1 MSDPSINAQSGTIS
15 RKPSNSAFKQ
25 QRLPAW
31 QPILTAGTVLPTFFI
46 IGVAFIP
53 IGIGLLY
60 FSNNVKEFTYDY
72 TNCLS
77 AAQPNTTCADILHK
91 DIDAKCVCNLP
102 VRLTESFDGDVF
114 IYYGLNNFYQNHRR
128 YVKSR
133 DDHQLLGRM
142 KNPSDECEPFAYAPD
157 PNNAKGKIPIIPC
170 GAIANSL
177 FNDTLTLLKPD
188 GKLVPVLKTGIAWPS
203 DKQMK
208 FKNPVDGNK
217 NLSEIYKNFAK
228 PIHWRMNIWE
238 LDKENPDNNG
248 LQNEDLIVWMRTA
261 ALPTFR
267 KLYRRL
273 DRKEEGFGSG
283 LPSGNYTLQVV
294 YNYPVKSFEGSK
306 LVIIS
311 TTSLLGSKNPFLG
324 IGYIVVGCIVLL
336 LGIIFLVIHIKYG
349 KTTSEMTN
357 VTPRSPY
364 Q

>member
-1 MSDPSINAQSGTIS
+1 
-15 RKPSNSAFKQ
+15 
-25 QRLPAW
+25 
-31 QPILTAGTVLPTFFI
+31 LPTFFI

-60 FSNNVKEFTYDY
+60 FSNNVKEFTHDY
-72 TNCLS
+72 TDCESYNY
-77 AAQPNTTCADILHK
+77 PNKTCADVLHNN
-91 DIDAKCVCNLP
+91 IDANCYCNLT
-102 VRLTESFDGDVF
+102 VKLTESFDGDVF

-133 DDHQLLGRM
+133 DDHQLLGRL
-142 KNPSDECEPFAYAPD
+142 KDPSDECEPFAYAPD
-157 PNNAKGKIPIIPC
+157 PNAKGKSKGIPIVPC
-170 GAIANSL
+170 GAIANSM
-177 FNDTLTLLKPD
+177 FNDTIILSKYLGD
-188 GKLVPVLKTGIAWPS
+188 AVPVLRTGIAWPS
-203 DKQMK
+203 DRQMK
-208 FKNPVDGNK
+208 FKNPTEPNK
-217 NLSEIYKNFAK
+217 NLSDIYKDFAK
-228 PIHWRMNIWE
+228 PINWRKNIWE
-238 LDKENPDNNG
+238 LDLVNPDNNG

-273 DRKEEGFGSG
+273 DKDGSGFNSG
-283 LPSGNYTLQVV
+283 LPSGNYTLQVL
-294 YNYPVKSFEGSK
+294 YNYPVKSFGGSK

-336 LGIIFLVIHIKYG
+336 LGIVFLVIHIKYG